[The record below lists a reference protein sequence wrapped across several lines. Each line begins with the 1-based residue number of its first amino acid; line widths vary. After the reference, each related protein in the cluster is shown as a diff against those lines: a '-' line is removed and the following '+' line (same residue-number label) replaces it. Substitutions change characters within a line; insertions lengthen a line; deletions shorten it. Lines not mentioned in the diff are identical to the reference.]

1 MSLVEY
7 VHNQEKAQDEIHR
20 LASQVEA
27 LGVGYTRMEQC
38 VMELVKAMHAYT
50 QATQH
55 LIEQNSAI
63 LQAMAEDDGDE
74 EEPDAG
80 YLSAKPRK
88 R

>member
-27 LGVGYTRMEQC
+27 LGVGYSRMEQC
-38 VMELVKAMHAYT
+38 VMELVKAI
-50 QATQH
+50 H
-55 LIEQNSAI
+55 LLVEQNSAI

-74 EEPDAG
+74 EDPEAG